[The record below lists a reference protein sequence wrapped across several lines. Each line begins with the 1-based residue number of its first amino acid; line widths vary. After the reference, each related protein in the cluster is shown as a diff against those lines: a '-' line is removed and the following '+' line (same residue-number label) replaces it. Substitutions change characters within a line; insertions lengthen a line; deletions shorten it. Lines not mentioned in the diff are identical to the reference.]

1 MGLDGGTIATRSDI
15 LRRSSTRLADGDN
28 SRSTRGGC
36 ISHYHET
43 VEQGD
48 LAQTKWRLCAL
59 SSEPLSTSANGGVV
73 VCRRGNLYNATVFED
88 FILKESLFKYRTALI
103 ESAFS
108 HLVGPRDATR
118 AILSW
123 KADTDTSLFFCPA
136 THLEANGAHR
146 FVVLWRCGHVF
157 SRRAID
163 ATAPPSSSSS
173 HGIRRSDCPTCGRP
187 FDASSPK
194 DVVELYPTDKY
205 RLTVR
210 SAYSEARA
218 SNSGEALL
226 KGRSAAEVPSAGSL
240 VPTRVALVNA
250 NAAAVA
256 APPKK
261 RARKVGDGV
270 GTLTLKP
277 MPAPKPRVL
286 AGGWERLASKSKPG
300 QFYYRNHIL
309 HITQWEPPMALA
321 GK

>member
-1 MGLDGGTIATRSDI
+1 VA
-15 LRRSSTRLADGDN
+15 
-28 SRSTRGGC
+28 
-36 ISHYHET
+36 
-43 VEQGD
+43 
-48 LAQTKWRLCAL
+48 
-59 SSEPLSTSANGGVV
+59 
-73 VCRRGNLYNATVFED
+73 CRRGNLYNATVFED
-88 FILKESLFKYRTALI
+88 FILKESRFKSRAALI

-123 KADTDTSLFFCPA
+123 KADTSLFFCPA

-146 FVVLWRCGHVF
+146 FLVLWRCGHVF

-163 ATAPPSSSSS
+163 ATAPPPSSSSSSSS

-194 DVVELYPTDKY
+194 DVVELYPADNY
-205 RLTVR
+205 RLAVR
-210 SAYSEARA
+210 SAYPEARA
-218 SNSGEALL
+218 SNSGEALVS
-226 KGRSAAEVPSAGSL
+226 GRSAAEVPSAGSL
-240 VPTRVALVNA
+240 VPTRVGALVIA
-250 NAAAVA
+250 NAAAAA

-261 RARKVGDGV
+261 RAREVGDGV
-270 GTLTLKP
+270 GTLTVKP
-277 MPAPKPRVL
+277 MPARKPRVL

-309 HITQWEPPMALA
+309 HITQWEPPVALA